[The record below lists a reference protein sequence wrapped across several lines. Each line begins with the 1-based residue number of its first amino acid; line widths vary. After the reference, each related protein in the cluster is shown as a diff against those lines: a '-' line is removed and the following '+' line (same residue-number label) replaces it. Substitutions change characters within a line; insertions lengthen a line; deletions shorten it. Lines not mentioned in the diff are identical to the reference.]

1 MKIEYKLSEKDFLE
15 AQRARGGLAIRVLP
29 FFGALLILAGVVPWI
44 GGAGRFGSALGALL
58 IGGFLIFGQR
68 LLWSYAYRQYK
79 RLHCQFAATF
89 SDQGLEVSSS
99 TTGSAIYSWTGFTRF
114 METRNLFL
122 LFQGPACVHIFP
134 KTCLRAGEIEALRE
148 LVHKQVGGGAEME
161 RKGRSPMKWEVL
173 VVVAAAFVLML
184 ITIRNVLRQSAPNK
198 PAQTQSTN

>member
-68 LLWSYAYRQYK
+68 LLWSYAYRQDK

-99 TTGSAIYSWTGFTRF
+99 TGSTINSWIGFTRF
-114 METRNLFL
+114 TETRNLFL

-134 KTCLRAGEIEALRE
+134 KTCFRAGEIEALRE
-148 LVHKQVGGGAEME
+148 LVHTRVREGVEME
-161 RKGRSPMKWEVL
+161 RKRPSPMKWTVL